1 MAPEI
6 HACKEDSNKH
16 YDPKAA
22 DIFAL
27 GVVLFALVLG
37 RLPFEF
43 ALSSDKLYAHLAEG
57 KMKEFWAAHAAA
69 INKLDTDEGSMASEF
84 QDLFENLVNISP

>member
-6 HACKEDSNKH
+6 HACREDSSLN
-16 YDPKAA
+16 YDGKAA
-22 DIFAL
+22 DMFAL

-43 ALSSDKLYAHLAEG
+43 GLRSDRLYAMLAEG
-57 KMKEFWAAHAAA
+57 KTKEFWAAHAAA
-69 INKLDTDEGSMASEF
+69 LNKLASEDGLAEEF
-84 QDLFENLVNISP
+84 QNLFENLVNISP